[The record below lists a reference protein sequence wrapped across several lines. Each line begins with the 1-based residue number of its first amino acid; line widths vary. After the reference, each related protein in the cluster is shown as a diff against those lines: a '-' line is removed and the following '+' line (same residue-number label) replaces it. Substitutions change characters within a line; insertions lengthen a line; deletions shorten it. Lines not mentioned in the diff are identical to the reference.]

1 MYTSISGSGRP
12 SLGVCSLD
20 YAGELH
26 KRGIQRVKVRL
37 RGGGDASAR
46 GDFRVPFPG
55 DTLASCEPWK
65 RGVTNVSF
73 FLSFFF
79 SQYWNKISS
88 QRLTDRFLFTG
99 NWSFRKEFQRLKD
112 RFPFFPSLLSLSFPF
127 TFLLCLSLFLF
138 FSSSFHPTFLSS
150 FSDFSVFIREETLK
164 DFYLLILRSKV
175 CFHFLE
181 KLKAYSVLCYYV
193 MFHHVM
199 VKVHSWIH
207 FSTES
212 SCFISYDVRVE

>member
-79 SQYWNKISS
+79 LSTEIKF
-88 QRLTDRFLFTG
+88 RLNG
-99 NWSFRKEFQRLKD
+99 S
-112 RFPFFPSLLSLSFPF
+112 
-127 TFLLCLSLFLF
+127 
-138 FSSSFHPTFLSS
+138 PT
-150 FSDFSVFIREETLK
+150 V
-164 DFYLLILRSKV
+164 FYLLATGASGRS
-175 CFHFLE
+175 FR
-181 KLKAYSVLCYYV
+181 
-193 MFHHVM
+193 
-199 VKVHSWIH
+199 
-207 FSTES
+207 
-212 SCFISYDVRVE
+212 D